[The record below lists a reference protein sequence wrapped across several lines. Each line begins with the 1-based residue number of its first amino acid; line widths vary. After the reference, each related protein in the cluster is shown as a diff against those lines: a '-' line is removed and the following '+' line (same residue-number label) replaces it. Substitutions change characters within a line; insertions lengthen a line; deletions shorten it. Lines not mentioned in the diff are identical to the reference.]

1 MKKIVA
7 IFLGLLI
14 CLTAFVGCGD
24 EKDNKSET
32 ENSKEN
38 ISSIEPI
45 SSSETSEEASSNE
58 ESSIDSVSSSLDITT
73 EEPDITTEKPD
84 ISSEE
89 PNEKTEINQDELK
102 AIGDFLNL
110 VENNGFVSY
119 NYYTKP
125 QDVNL
130 KYVFYDGA
138 GIKIEK
144 SDWAEGEAEK
154 VLDATGWDEF
164 FVSPIKIKFE
174 DADNL
179 LKEKCG
185 ISLYD
190 FGSKPQIEGYI
201 FVEEFNS
208 FYVLRSDTNRCLI
221 EVTDGYIDES
231 GNYIVNYTSP
241 LYQNNDFTVTLTKTE
256 NGYQFISNIRN

>member
-1 MKKIVA
+1 MKKLIA

-14 CLTAFVGCGD
+14 CLTAFVGCSD
-24 EKDNKSET
+24 ETDNKSES
-32 ENSKEN
+32 EQSKEN
-38 ISSIEPI
+38 ISSIEPV
-45 SSSETSEEASSNE
+45 SSSETSEEASSKE
-58 ESSIDSVSSSLDITT
+58 ESSIESVSSSLDITT
-73 EEPDITTEKPD
+73 EEPDI
-84 ISSEE
+84 SSEE
-89 PNEKTEINQDELK
+89 PDEKTEINQDELK
-102 AIGDFLNL
+102 AIEDYLNL
-110 VENNGFVSY
+110 IENNGFVSY

-164 FVSPIKIKFE
+164 FVAPVKIKFE

-185 ISLYD
+185 LSLND
-190 FGSKPQIEGYI
+190 FGSNPQIEGYV

-208 FYVLRSDTNRCLI
+208 FYALRSDTNRCSI
-221 EVTDGYIDES
+221 EVTDGYIDEN
-231 GNYIVNYTSP
+231 GDYVVNYTSP
-241 LYQNNDFTVTLTKTE
+241 LYQNNDFTVTLKKTE
-256 NGYQFISNIRN
+256 NGYQFISNIRNQF